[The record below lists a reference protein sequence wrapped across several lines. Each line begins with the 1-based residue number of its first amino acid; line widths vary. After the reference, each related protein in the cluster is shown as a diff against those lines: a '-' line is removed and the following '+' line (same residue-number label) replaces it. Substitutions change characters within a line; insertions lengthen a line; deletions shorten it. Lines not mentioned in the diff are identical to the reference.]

1 MLGSGSTGDKNL
13 KVDLVLLLGAMVLR
27 EYPLSTFLFR
37 LDLSSWNWFPSIGTR
52 PLCIAPEE
60 PQRLM
65 SGLY

>member
-27 EYPLSTFLFR
+27 EYPLSTFR
-37 LDLSSWNWFPSIGTR
+37 LDFLSSWNWFPSIGTR

-65 SGLY
+65 SGLC